1 MSRRTRTRLE
11 DIAVACA
18 AIARYVARADAD
30 DEIVF
35 DAVRIRLIE
44 IGKAV
49 KDVEPEVL
57 TAEPHIP
64 WQEITRMR
72 DLLAHRYF
80 DTAHAIVLTTAR
92 TDIPTLAA
100 ANARILAALGEE

>member
-11 DIAVACA
+11 DIAAACA
-18 AIARYVARADAD
+18 AISRYVARADAD

-35 DAVRIRLIE
+35 DAIRIRLIE
-44 IGKAV
+44 IGEAV
-49 KDVEPEVL
+49 KDVDAQVFATEPQ
-57 TAEPHIP
+57 IP
-64 WQEITRMR
+64 WQDITRMR

-92 TDIPTLAA
+92 TDVPALAA
-100 ANARILAALGEE
+100 ANARILAILGEE